1 MKLQNYEEKSKKIK
15 ELFLKEKREKPDK
28 FKSRLNLSWSIW
40 MFGIESLENSL
51 KRVKNAG
58 LQYVELKGDHYT
70 ENTGTDPDEINK
82 LLHSLEIEVS
92 GVIGL
97 FSPSNDLSSPDPY
110 IKQKAID
117 YVRNQVKFAKE
128 TGGRYF
134 IVVPSAV
141 GRPDPVDNSELLRS
155 SAALRKCGEDFRNYE
170 IKAAIEPIRSAEV
183 SLIHTVKGVNE
194 YIKEVDHPAINRI
207 NGDIYHMLCEENHIG
222 EAIIECGDKLV
233 NLHLADSNRDAIG
246 KGMIDI
252 DTVIMAAYLVGMN
265 EDNRFLTFEPLG
277 PYPDPYVLSN
287 EPCKVELMNELVEIS
302 VSYFKEREKIVRNL
316 Q

>member
-1 MKLQNYEEKSKKIK
+1 MKLQSYEEKSKKIK
-15 ELFLKEKREKPDK
+15 EQFLKIKREKPDK
-28 FKSRLNLSWSIW
+28 FETKLNLSWSIW

-51 KRVKNAG
+51 RRVNDAG
-58 LQYVELKGDHYT
+58 LRYVELKGDHYT
-70 ENTGTDPDEINK
+70 EDTGTDPDKINR
-82 LLHSLEIEVS
+82 LLHSLEMEVS

-117 YVRNQVKFAKE
+117 YVRNQVKFTKE

-141 GRPDPVDNSELLRS
+141 GRPNPADNSELLRS
-155 SAALRKCGEDFRNYE
+155 SAALRKCGDDFREYG

-183 SLIHTVKGVNE
+183 SLIHTVKDVND
-194 YIKEVDHPAINRI
+194 YIQKVDHPAIKHI
-207 NGDIYHMLCEENHIG
+207 NGDIYHMLCEETHIG

-252 DTVIMAAYLVGMN
+252 DTVIMSAYLVGMN
-265 EDNRFLTFEPLG
+265 EENRFLTFEPLG

-287 EPCKVELMNELVEIS
+287 EPCKVELMNELVRTS
-302 VSYFKEREKIVRNL
+302 VSYFKEREEIVRNL
-316 Q
+316 

>member
-1 MKLQNYEEKSKKIK
+1 MKPQNFEEKTKKI
-15 ELFLKEKREKPDK
+15 EERFIKEKIENPGRFREK
-28 FKSRLNLSWSIW
+28 LNLSWSIW
-40 MFGIESLENSL
+40 MFGIEPLENSL
-51 KRVKNAG
+51 KRIKNSG
-58 LQYVELKGDHYT
+58 LKYVELKGDNYT
-70 ENTGTDPDEINK
+70 QDTGTDPEEASK
-82 LLHSLEIEVS
+82 LLSSLDMEVS

-110 IKQKAID
+110 IRQKAID

-155 SAALRKCGEDFRNYE
+155 SAALRKCGEDFRNYG

-183 SLIHTVKGVNE
+183 SLIHTVKDVNE
-194 YIKEVDHPAINRI
+194 YIKKVDHPSIKHI

-222 EAIIECGDKLV
+222 DAIIECGDKLV

-277 PYPDPYVLSN
+277 PYPNPYVLSN
-287 EPCKVELMNELVEIS
+287 EPCKVELMNELVEDS
-302 VSYFKEREKIVRNL
+302 VSYFKEREEIVRNL
-316 Q
+316 